1 MGSRSNLNQRG
12 ISLIGFIFLLCIAA
26 VIGVLGLKTVPTVV
40 EYFSVKKAM
49 IQAQQRGSD
58 PAEIRRAF
66 DQQATVSYITSIQGK
81 DLRIQQNDGGYDV
94 SFAYEK
100 VIPLM
105 GPASL
110 LLEYDGT
117 TATQRTAQKRVIP

>member
-1 MGSRSNLNQRG
+1 MGSRSKINQRG
-12 ISLIGFIFLLCIAA
+12 ISLVSFIFLLGIAA

-40 EYFSVKKAM
+40 EYFSIKKAM
-49 IQAQQRGSD
+49 VQAKQRGSD
-58 PAEIRRAF
+58 PAEIRRSF
-66 DQQATVSYITSIQGK
+66 DQQASVGYITSLSGK
-81 DLRIQQNDGGYDV
+81 DLRIQQSDTGYEV

-110 LLEYDGT
+110 LLEYEGT
-117 TATQRTAQKRVIP
+117 TDNRAAQKRPIP